1 MRVFSFPPLN
11 CDLSISL
18 LSLPLLLSYTL
29 IGKRRDLS
37 NICSEPSFC
46 HLAAHHL
53 TNSGHKYHFQQF
65 ETTDHA
71 LMGLPWVLSYH
82 RISHLHIRRKVNM
95 RRASLFVSLLPL
107 SSSSSSECNGVTRIY
122 QRIKKYT
129 LILNTEKKNNF
140 KYMSLTVLLVKEI
153 GIKKVDLLHLIFGL
167 PSLAS
172 PWSNAVHWREHQ
184 IRCTSPNH
192 CGEAHSLPQGWFS
205 FKEAPI
211 IKHLLE

>member
-1 MRVFSFPPLN
+1 
-11 CDLSISL
+11 
-18 LSLPLLLSYTL
+18 
-29 IGKRRDLS
+29 
-37 NICSEPSFC
+37 
-46 HLAAHHL
+46 
-53 TNSGHKYHFQQF
+53 
-65 ETTDHA
+65 
-71 LMGLPWVLSYH
+71 
-82 RISHLHIRRKVNM
+82 
-95 RRASLFVSLLPL
+95 
-107 SSSSSSECNGVTRIY
+107 
-122 QRIKKYT
+122 
-129 LILNTEKKNNF
+129 
-140 KYMSLTVLLVKEI
+140 MSLTVLLVKEI